1 MTSQEG
7 NGSSRN
13 GALRVN
19 LSALL
24 VSGVAFSEFVQEV
37 VLLSEEKRE
46 KLGQLFVT
54 CLEGCRVKCLQKVLN
69 TELSKKKVLPQSHEM
84 AELEKN
90 AFGKN

>member
-69 TELSKKKVLPQSHEM
+69 TELSKKKS
-84 AELEKN
+84 ASTKS
-90 AFGKN
+90 